1 MKTIYRITLV
11 PEFSNG
17 LAETLA
23 VLAAKSNGS
32 EKPYTLEKIKTVAES
47 EKILYPTTNEN
58 TTCELLCGNR
68 LHLAMIFRTAMS
80 KAGTTASG
88 KQHGSDSDLCSL
100 EIVEKLRRRRAR
112 RRQRRRPQHR
122 LRPAAEPAPGAG
134 PGFRLYKEDDRWPR
148 RQWETY
154 SLRSCFS
161 EYPDYCFRRYFI

>member
-58 TTCELLCGNR
+58 TTCELVGGNR
-68 LHLAMIFRTAMS
+68 LHLDRKVGEQYETALILEQVDILELP
-80 KAGTTASG
+80 TL
-88 KQHGSDSDLCSL
+88 QRYDSEL
-100 EIVEKLRRRRAR
+100 EGIAN
-112 RRQRRRPQHR
+112 P
-122 LRPAAEPAPGAG
+122 
-134 PGFRLYKEDDRWPR
+134 LYHEN
-148 RQWETY
+148 
-154 SLRSCFS
+154 LN
-161 EYPDYCFRRYFI
+161 